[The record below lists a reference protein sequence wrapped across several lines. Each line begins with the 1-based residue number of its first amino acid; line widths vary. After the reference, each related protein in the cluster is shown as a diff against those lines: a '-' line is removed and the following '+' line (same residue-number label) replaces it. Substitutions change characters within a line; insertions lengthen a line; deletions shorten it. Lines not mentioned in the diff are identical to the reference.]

1 MPARDLNTL
10 HLFVPPKS
18 RTAWEKRAEALR
30 RQVLVSCGL
39 WPLRTKRPAPRVAA
53 QESFTGDGL
62 VVTNLALETMPG
74 LFLCGTLY
82 RPDKPGKFPG
92 IANSHGHWADGHV
105 TREPDVPKASPSD
118 KNPAPGRAD
127 LVGLAA
133 NLARQGFVVFAYDML
148 GYNDT
153 DQVAHQTFG
162 NNLESYLWGTTELG
176 LQTFN
181 SLRAVD
187 YLCSLPFVDKKRLGA
202 TGASGGGTQTFLLA
216 AIDERITASA
226 PVNMVSAS
234 MQGGCT
240 CENGPGLRVGTDNV
254 ELAATFA
261 PKPQLLVCCTGDWT
275 KTVPQR
281 DAPAI
286 QSVYGLFG
294 AAPSFS
300 VEQFHYQHNFNV
312 ESREAVSAF
321 FKKHL
326 RGEPGQLE
334 VPIALRPEQ
343 LRIKRPAGKTGEQLQ
358 ASLRADAEARAGALR
373 RRGGPRARALLRD
386 GLATAL
392 AVPPA
397 PIMGRQKQISSSG
410 PPGTQRLGD
419 SGPGEVLL
427 VCTERDERAVGWAA
441 ALAAQGLVVE
451 TLALPPIL
459 SHRAALWENFF
470 STYNQAPL
478 GERVEEI
485 LKASGGRALAGIGE
499 AGLWT
504 LLAAALAPTP
514 AACESMGFEG
524 SDKSYIERAF
534 APSWRGLGGIETARW
549 LAAEKPLRWESQLDP
564 VSSAAWLRRTL
575 R

>member
-1 MPARDLNTL
+1 MSVRDLNTL
-10 HLFVPPKS
+10 HLFAPPKS
-18 RTAWEKRAEALR
+18 RTAWEERARALR

-39 WPLRTKRPAPRVAA
+39 WPLPPRRKAPRVAA

-162 NNLESYLWGTTELG
+162 SNLESYLWGTTELG

-187 YLCSLPFVDKKRLGA
+187 YLCALPFVDRKKIGA

-275 KTVPQR
+275 KNVPQR

-300 VEQFHYQHNFNV
+300 IEQFNYQHNFNV
-312 ESREAVSAF
+312 ESREAVYAF

-326 RGEPGQLE
+326 RGEPNPSE

-373 RRGGPRARALLRD
+373 RRGGPRSRALLRD

-392 AVPPA
+392 AVPPNL
-397 PIMGRQKQISSSG
+397 GVRESG
-410 PPGTQRLGD
+410 
-419 SGPGEVLL
+419 VLL

-441 ALAAQGLVVE
+441 ALAAQGLSVE

-459 SHRAALWENFF
+459 SNRAALWENFF

-485 LKASGGRALAGIGE
+485 PKASGGRALVGIGE

-504 LLAAALAPTP
+504 LLVSALAPTP
-514 AACESMGFEG
+514 AACESMGFDG

-534 APSWRGLGGIETARW
+534 APIWRGLGGIETARW
-549 LAAEKPLRWESQLDP
+549 LAAEKPLRWESQLSP
-564 VSSAAWLRRTL
+564 TETARWLAQRTSHINVGG
-575 R
+575 